1 MKYYA
6 FVDESGQ
13 FASDRDKSIVG
24 GFVTTWDVAQIIQ
37 RIDQAITVVSHQHG
51 HRFSANDIHMAPLLF
66 PEKAFQET
74 DRTRYSAIPALA
86 REAFAKELLLAL
98 KEMAVCVFM
107 SVNDGFSFGTE
118 NEQSRYG
125 NNLMAALRAV
135 FRHLG
140 SPTGNDLLIAIAPR
154 AKTCLRDGEG
164 KEAYH
169 AQLASHVRSVFGV
182 PVKFSRQYLPGFD
195 MADVACHYLRR
206 GVNEDS
212 TVFGDTPVVMT
223 FAKDIG
229 AQDPGVSIAAMAS
242 SLAENGD
249 LCSAYSLAT
258 DEKQR
263 ADILGRLD
271 ALQGTALLEQLSHF
285 LQLGAEKT
293 DRRTVEH
300 SSLRESYEIMKTV
313 CRLAWREFQS
323 DQQSRGALDLCLSG
337 LNYAT
342 TCTNHLGVAGAQ
354 ADFIERYEQLLREHG
369 HLLPSKLETNE
380 RSLSFRNRAYNNEFN
395 DYRFSRIIDIFR
407 ETVDARVAQM
417 GDDKDDLTGE
427 MCGTIGQAYA
437 FLARTESELGSFA
450 EAYLERSLKYFL
462 PTHKYHAMSVNFLAT
477 LHWQSGDI
485 QGALATF
492 VRHTFLGD
500 ATVPPMPSPDSLLST
515 AVSWLDKIRT
525 ERHDQS
531 GTPFDVVCLLRI
543 IAEMQALAPISM
555 AALNDLGEWVKTY
568 PSQQHPHEL
577 IAKWLG
583 VLYLKHDP
591 TKAVKWFDRAI
602 AISDKLGF
610 TVQTIALS
618 PFGLRAVAHS
628 LSGDQAAAAADSEQ
642 LISRTCNLAK
652 RSATF
657 GNYLDEL
664 GGNESLVA
672 DIKAQD
678 VAAICRW
685 LPFAYA

>member
-1 MKYYA
+1 MSYYA

-13 FASDRDKSIVG
+13 FASDCDNSVVG
-24 GFVTTWDVAQIIQ
+24 GFVTTWDEGRIAQ
-37 RIDQAITVVSHQHG
+37 RIDQAIMVVYHRHG
-51 HRFSANDIHMAPLLF
+51 HKFTANDIHMAPLLF
-66 PEKAFQET
+66 PETAFQES
-74 DRTRYSAIPALA
+74 DRTRFSAVPAPP
-86 REAFAKELLLAL
+86 REAFAGELLLAL

-118 NEQSRYG
+118 NQQSRYG
-125 NNLMAALRAV
+125 NNLMAALRALV
-135 FRHLG
+135 RHLG
-140 SPTGNDLLIAIAPR
+140 SPAGDDMHIAIAPR
-154 AKTCLRDGEG
+154 GKACLRDGED
-164 KEAYH
+164 KATYH
-169 AQLASHVRSVFGV
+169 AQLVSHVRSVFGV
-182 PVKFSRQYLPGFD
+182 PVKFSRRYQRGFD

-206 GVNEDS
+206 GLIEES
-212 TVFGDTPVVMT
+212 TVFGDTPVVVT
-223 FAKDIG
+223 SAKDLR
-229 AQDPGVSIAAMAS
+229 APDPGVSIAAMVS
-242 SLAENGD
+242 RLAENGD
-249 LCSAYSLAT
+249 LCTAYSLAT

-263 ADILGRLD
+263 AEILGRLD
-271 ALQGTALLEQLSHF
+271 ALQGTALLGQLSLF

-300 SSLRESYEIMKTV
+300 TSLLESYEIVKII

-323 DQQSRGALDLCLSG
+323 GQQSRDALDLCLSG
-337 LNYAT
+337 LDYAT

-354 ADFIERYEQLLREHG
+354 ANFFGRFEQLLREHG
-369 HLLPSKLETNE
+369 HLLPSRLETKE

-395 DYRFSRIIDIFR
+395 DYRFRRIIDHFR
-407 ETVDARVAQM
+407 ETTDARVGQM

-437 FLARTESELGSFA
+437 FLARTEPELGTFA
-450 EAYLERSLKYFL
+450 EAYFERSLRYFL

-492 VRHTFLGD
+492 GRHAFLGD
-500 ATVPPMPSPDSLLST
+500 EAVPPKSSPETLRRT
-515 AVSWLDKIRT
+515 AGAWLDRLLT
-525 ERHDQS
+525 ERHDHP

-543 IAEMQALAPISM
+543 IAETHALAPVSM
-555 AALNDLGEWVKTY
+555 AALSDLGKWVKAY
-568 PSQQHPHEL
+568 PSQDHPHEL

-583 VLYLKHDP
+583 VLHLKHDP
-591 TKAVKWFDRAI
+591 TKAVEWFTRAI

-618 PFGLRAVAHS
+618 PFGLRAVAHTQ
-628 LSGDQAAAAADSEQ
+628 SGDRAAAAADSE
-642 LISRTCNLAK
+642 LLLSRADDLVK

-657 GNYLDEL
+657 GSYLDEV
-664 GGNESLVA
+664 GGEESLVT
-672 DIKAQD
+672 DIQAQN